1 MHGVREDTIQTEG
14 GPFVTKAQFIDE
26 VKNTR
31 GVDLTCKQ
39 TEIVV
44 NAVFDV
50 LSVSIRRDKKFTFPG
65 FGVFHVRT
73 RKARSGRDPRTQE
86 LIQLKA
92 TKTVAFRPAPKF
104 RNVL

>member
-1 MHGVREDTIQTEG
+1 M
-14 GPFVTKAQFIDE
+14 TKAQFIDE
-26 VKNTR
+26 VKYSR
-31 GVDLTCKQ
+31 GVDLTRKQ

-44 NAVFDV
+44 NAVFDT
-50 LSVSIRRDKKFTFPG
+50 LSASIRRDKKFTFPG
-65 FGVFHVRT
+65 FGVFQVRT

>member
-1 MHGVREDTIQTEG
+1 MHTG
-14 GPFVTKAQFIDE
+14 GHVTKSQFIDE

-31 GVDLTCKQ
+31 GIDLTRKQ
-39 TEIVV
+39 TEEVV

-50 LSVSIRRDKKFTFPG
+50 LTVAIRRDKKFTFPG
-65 FGVFHVRT
+65 FGAFMIRT

-104 RNVL
+104 RNIL